1 MRILRSFA
9 AASLAASLLATA
21 PVMAQQRGSIVV
33 DRIDPY
39 SFQPEND
46 AVAVDAETVDIARI
60 FEDLDPVAREWY
72 QHVMT
77 LSNPWFEGRAPG
89 SDGIERA
96 SDYIEFWF
104 RQHGLEPAFPAS
116 EAKGDAAS
124 DDWTSYRQPFE
135 MGGGRARIM
144 RADASIDGRQLE
156 AGRDF
161 TVLGNSGTAEVSAPL
176 AFVGYAIEDGPDG
189 WSSFGDE
196 GGSLDGRIAIVFR
209 YEPLDDDGRSRF
221 SSRRFSSHASI
232 PEKMKAIADRGAA
245 GIVLVN
251 PPGALFGKEGLED
264 SPSGRFGAGL
274 DIPVVQVLP
283 EVAERMIAAA
293 GGEGDLMDWRRKAD
307 EGGHGVVP
315 IGDAEAVM
323 LATEVNPGINRTA
336 NVGGVLAGRGD
347 LADEW
352 IVIGGHYDHVGFGDF
367 GAMPSNRGRL
377 HPGADDDASGTS
389 GVLMLA
395 KLLGEAYENADDD
408 ADLRSVLFMT
418 FTAEES
424 GLNGSRH
431 YVEHPT
437 LPAGSINAM
446 LNLDMIGR
454 LRSDTLAVGGMDSAW
469 DMLERI
475 TPDFEA
481 SGLAIVADPNGRG
494 PSDHA
499 SFFGAGIPVLFF
511 FTGTHDV
518 YHRPGD
524 FGWTVNPRGA
534 AKVIDLVESIAM
546 RFATDPDKLKFGKK
560 PEEAAAPVR
569 PAGPDPNDRGYAPV
583 RLGIRPGMGGG
594 DSFGVKV
601 EGVSPGTSAA
611 EGGILEGDVIVAW
624 GGEDLI
630 DVMDMVTRLRNH
642 KPGDVVKMVV
652 LRDGK
657 EVELDVTMKASDK
670 NVER

>member
-1 MRILRSFA
+1 MRHHRPFAVASIAAVLLTTAASFA
-9 AASLAASLLATA
+9 
-21 PVMAQQRGSIVV
+21 QERGTIVV

-96 SDYIEFWF
+96 ADYIEFWF
-104 RQHGLEPAFPAS
+104 RRHGLEPAFPAT
-116 EAKGDAAS
+116 EVDDAAS

-135 MGGGRARIM
+135 MGGGRPRIM
-144 RADASIDGRQLE
+144 KAEASIDGRGLD

-161 TVLGNSGTAEVSAPL
+161 TVLGNSGTAEVAAPL
-176 AFVGYAIEDGPDG
+176 AFAGYAIEDGPDG
-189 WSSFGDE
+189 WSSFDDDDT
-196 GGSLDGRIAIVFR
+196 SLDGRIAIVFR
-209 YEPLDDDGRSRF
+209 YEPLDDEGRSRF
-221 SSRRFSSHASI
+221 SSRRFSEHASI
-232 PEKMKAIADRGAA
+232 PEKMTAVADRGAA

-251 PPGALFGKEGLED
+251 PPGALFGKDGLED

-274 DIPVVQVLP
+274 DIPVVQVTP
-283 EVAERMIAAA
+283 EIAERMIAAS
-293 GGEGDLMDWRRKAD
+293 GGDGDLMTWRRKAD
-307 EGGHGVVP
+307 EGGHGIVP
-315 IGDAEAVM
+315 IGDDVAVA
-323 LATEVNPGINRTA
+323 LATEVNPGVNRTA

-352 IVIGGHYDHVGFGDF
+352 IVIGGHYDHVGYGDF

-395 KLLGEAYENADDD
+395 KLLAEAYENADDD

-475 TPDFEA
+475 TPDLEA

-524 FGWTVNPRGA
+524 HGWTVNPRGA
-534 AKVIDLVESIAM
+534 AKVIDLVEAIAM

-560 PEEAAAPVR
+560 PEEAAAPAR

-624 GGEDLI
+624 GGEDLV

-657 EVELDVTMKASDK
+657 EVELDVTMKASEK
-670 NVER
+670 NVEN

>member
-1 MRILRSFA
+1 MRSSRFA
-9 AASLAASLLATA
+9 VLPCLASLLFAGLA
-21 PVMAQQRGSIVV
+21 SAQSIREERV
-33 DRIDPY
+33 DPY

-46 AVAVDAETVDIARI
+46 AVAVDASTVDIAQI

-96 SDYIEFWF
+96 ADYVEFWF
-104 RQHGLEPAFPAS
+104 RQHGLAPAFPA
-116 EAKGDAAS
+116 EDAGS
-124 DDWTSYRQPFE
+124 DDWTAYRQYMELP
-135 MGGGRARIM
+135 GGRPRITRSEM
-144 RADASIDGRQLE
+144 TIDGRGLE
-156 AGRDF
+156 SGRDF
-161 TVLGNSGTAEVSAPL
+161 TVLGNAGTAEVSAPL
-176 AFVGYAIEDGPDG
+176 AFVGYAIESGPDG
-189 WSSFGDE
+189 YSSFGGDDD
-196 GGSLDGRIAIVFR
+196 SLEGRIAVVFR
-209 YEPLDDDGRSRF
+209 YEPLDDEGRSRF
-221 SSRRFSSHASI
+221 SSRRFSRNASI

-251 PPGALFGKEGLED
+251 PPGALFGKDGLED
-264 SPSGRFGAGL
+264 GPSGRFGPGL
-274 DIPVVQVLP
+274 DIPVVQVVP
-283 EVAERMIAAA
+283 EVAERMLAAA
-293 GGEGDLMDWRRKAD
+293 GADGDLMAWRRRAD
-307 EGGHGVVP
+307 EGGHGVVAL
-315 IGDAEAVM
+315 GDDAPVT
-323 LATEVNPGINRTA
+323 LATAIDGGMNRTS

-389 GVLMLA
+389 GVIMLS
-395 KLLGEAYENADDD
+395 KLLADAYENAGDD
-408 ADLRSVLFMT
+408 ANLRSVLFMT
-418 FTAEES
+418 FTGEES
-424 GLNGSRH
+424 GLNGSRY

-454 LRSDTLAVGGMDSAW
+454 LRSDTLAVGGVRSAW

-481 SGLAIVADPNGRG
+481 SGLEIVADPNGRG

-499 SFFGAGIPVLFF
+499 SFYGAGIPVLFF

-534 AKVIDLVESIAM
+534 AKVIDLVEAIAM
-546 RFATDPDKLKFGKK
+546 RFASDPDKLQFGDK
-560 PEEAAAPVR
+560 PEDVAARPAT

-601 EGVSPGTSAA
+601 EGVSPNTSAS
-611 EGGILEGDVIVAW
+611 EGGIQEGDVIVAW

-630 DVMDMVTRLRNH
+630 DVMDMVARLREH
-642 KPGDVVKMVV
+642 KPGDQVKMVV

-657 EVELDVTMKASDK
+657 EVELLVTMKASEK